1 MSLQQGSRPLRRL
14 ALVFTV
20 VALLGA
26 LFLFGLL
33 RGRPDRNLPSGL
45 LGREVPNFS
54 LPLYERYQAEFG
66 PELVRTAAAGRPLVI
81 NFWAT
86 WCGPCYDEAPALAA
100 AWREHG
106 DELLFIG
113 IQTQD
118 PNKRAAG
125 RAFLER
131 FGLGFPNGIDDD
143 SAIAVSFGLFG
154 VPETFFVRAD
164 GTLAYRHTGPVTRD
178 LLEAQIAALRE

>member
-1 MSLQQGSRPLRRL
+1 M
-14 ALVFTV
+14 VFTV
-20 VALLGA
+20 VAALAG

-33 RGRPDRNLPSGL
+33 RGRPDRDIPSAFL
-45 LGREVPNFS
+45 DRPVPSFS

-66 PELVRTAAAGRPLVI
+66 PELVRADLGGRPQVI
-81 NFWAT
+81 NFWAS
-86 WCGPCYDEAPALAA
+86 WCLPCFDEAPELAA

-106 DELLFIG
+106 DEVLFVG

-118 PNKRAAG
+118 PNKRDEG

-131 FGLGFPNGIDDD
+131 FAFGFPNGMDDD

-154 VPETFFVRAD
+154 VPETFFVRSD
-164 GTLAYRHTGPVTRD
+164 GTLAYRHTGPVTTEV
-178 LLEAQIAALRE
+178 LEAQIAALTE

>member
-1 MSLQQGSRPLRRL
+1 MRRL
-14 ALVFTV
+14 AVVVAV
-20 VALLGA
+20 VALLGS

-33 RGRPDRNLPSGL
+33 RGRPDRDIPSAL
-45 LGREVPNFS
+45 LERSVPDFA

-66 PELVRTAAAGRPLVI
+66 PELVRADLGPQPQVI
-81 NFWAT
+81 NFWAS
-86 WCGPCYDEAPALAA
+86 WCLPCYDEAPELAQ

-106 DELLFIG
+106 DEVLFIG

-118 PNKRAAG
+118 PNKRAEG
-125 RAFLER
+125 RAFLEQ
-131 FGLGFPNGIDDD
+131 FGLGFPNGTDDD

-164 GTLAYRHTGPVTRD
+164 GTLAYRHTGPVTLD
-178 LLEAQIAALRE
+178 VLEAQLAALTE